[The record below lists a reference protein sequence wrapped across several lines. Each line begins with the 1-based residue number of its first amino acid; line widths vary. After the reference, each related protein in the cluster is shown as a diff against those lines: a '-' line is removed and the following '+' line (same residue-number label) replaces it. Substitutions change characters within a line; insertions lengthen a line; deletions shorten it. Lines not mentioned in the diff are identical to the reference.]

1 MNNPTLS
8 IIIPVYNEEQNV
20 VLLHSRLINSLKDI
34 TDDFE
39 IIWVNDNSTDQTLLL
54 VKELAVKDPRNRF
67 ISMSRNFGHQRAI
80 TAGIDKCR
88 GNAAVIMDGDLQDPP
103 ELIPVL
109 WAKYRE
115 GYKVVYAQRRERKG
129 ESWFKKQTASL
140 FYKLLKK
147 TANIDI
153 PLDTGDYRLIDRRII
168 DHLKEMPEQ
177 DKFIRGQIAWI
188 GFRQTSVMYD
198 REERGAGSSKFSVFK
213 MLHFALDGI
222 TAFSNYPLRIVT
234 LLGFAVSFIAFLIII
249 YALYSKFVLHEV
261 ITGWTS
267 LIISTV
273 FLGGIQL
280 ISIGVIG
287 QYISRI
293 NSDVRKR
300 PLYIVEEESQ
310 G

>member
-1 MNNPTLS
+1 MNNPILS
-8 IIIPVYNEEQNV
+8 IIIPVYNEEQNIN
-20 VLLHSRLINSLKDI
+20 LLYSRLLSSLEKI
-34 TDDFE
+34 TPDFE
-39 IIWVNDNSTDQTLLL
+39 IIWVNDNSSDQTLSLI
-54 VKELAVKDPRNRF
+54 KKLAAEDARNRY

-88 GNAAVIMDGDLQDPP
+88 GKAAVIMDGDLQDPP
-103 ELIPVL
+103 ELIPEL
-109 WAKYRE
+109 WAKYQQ
-115 GYKVVYAQRRERKG
+115 GFKVVYAQRRERKG
-129 ESWFKKQTASL
+129 ESWFKKQTASW
-140 FYKLLKK
+140 FYKILKK
-147 TANIDI
+147 TANVEI
-153 PLDTGDYRLIDRRII
+153 PLNTGDYRLIDRRII

-188 GFRQTSVMYD
+188 GFKQTSVMYD
-198 REERGAGSSKFSVFK
+198 RDERASGSSKFSIFK

-234 LLGFAVSFIAFLIII
+234 LMGFAVSFIAFLIIL
-249 YALYSKFVLHEV
+249 YALYSKFILNEVLS
-261 ITGWTS
+261 GWTS
-267 LIISTV
+267 LIISTM

-280 ISIGVIG
+280 ISIGIIG

-300 PLYIVEEESQ
+300 PLYIVEEE